1 MGRKPEWVERKW
13 SKTEIDRAG
22 RSLVELS
29 PDDPVRQRAIEVVD
43 NWRSCHSYP
52 LQVIKMTLKRRAKKI
67 DKNAL
72 IAQRLK
78 RRPSIDIKL
87 RDNPSMRLSAMQDI
101 GGCRAVLQNVK
112 QVERL
117 VRRYKKFN
125 AKSPK
130 DRSRLDG
137 SEVDY
142 IKEPK
147 LDGYRSVH
155 LIFKFQSPSKNR
167 QCFTGQRIEIQI
179 RTRLQ
184 HLWATA
190 VETAQVFT
198 GQALKSKIK
207 QASDEW
213 LRFFA
218 LTSSLFALKEK
229 SPQVPGTP
237 ETHEDLVKE
246 IREVERREDI
256 FRCLWGWNNTIRL
269 LEGDTHPDADLFLL
283 TLDPVKRTLS
293 TIAYTA
299 DESDAAQKEYENQEK
314 ETESSPNTQV
324 VLVAVE
330 DLDALRRAYPNYYV
344 DTSGFL
350 NAVQSETNETVEEGQ
365 RRAEEQQEEQEEPPG
380 LFDNE

>member
-1 MGRKPEWVERKW
+1 
-13 SKTEIDRAG
+13 
-22 RSLVELS
+22 
-29 PDDPVRQRAIEVVD
+29 
-43 NWRSCHSYP
+43 
-52 LQVIKMTLKRRAKKI
+52 
-67 DKNAL
+67 
-72 IAQRLK
+72 
-78 RRPSIDIKL
+78 
-87 RDNPSMRLSAMQDI
+87 MQDI

-147 LDGYRSVH
+147 PDGYRSVH

-167 QCFTGQRIEIQI
+167 QCFNAQRIEIQI

-198 GQALKSKIK
+198 GQALKSKVK
-207 QASDEW
+207 NASDEW

-237 ETHEDLVKE
+237 QKHEDLVKE
-246 IREVERREDI
+246 IREVEQREDI

-269 LEGDTHPDADLFLL
+269 LEGDSHPDADLFLL
-283 TLDPVKRTLS
+283 TLDPIKRTLS

-299 DESDAAQKEYENQEK
+299 DESDAAQKEYEYQEK
-314 ETESSPNTQV
+314 ETESSPHTQV

-344 DTSGFL
+344 DTSGFMGAV
-350 NAVQSETNETVEEGQ
+350 NAEIGIVPVEQLDKKEEEKDEKEQ
-365 RRAEEQQEEQEEPPG
+365 EQQPG
-380 LFDNE
+380 LFEDNQ